1 MTIDSGRGR
10 PGPTW
15 SHKLVSGRIPAIKRR
30 LPEDDL
36 RGAQTAWFSRRVGL
50 GDYCR
55 GMAMESGTAEPSSTL
70 RPTPPPP
77 KHIPQANDGVARRNK
92 RKNTMEGVMSDVMS
106 C

>member
-55 GMAMESGTAEPSSTL
+55 GMAMGSGTAEPLPGSAPHSST
-70 RPTPPPP
+70 PTS
-77 KHIPQANDGVARRNK
+77 IPHRRTMVAQDATK
-92 RKNTMEGVMSDVMS
+92 AKTP
-106 C
+106 

>member
-36 RGAQTAWFSRRVGL
+36 GVGHSRARLLGILIIFSALNSMNDSRRK
-50 GDYCR
+50 YT
-55 GMAMESGTAEPSSTL
+55 MAIVA
-70 RPTPPPP
+70 PTDTSPPRT
-77 KHIPQANDGVARRNK
+77 PQ
-92 RKNTMEGVMSDVMS
+92 
-106 C
+106 

>member
-36 RGAQTAWFSRRVGL
+36 RGAHPTVIKRLDHRVMS
-50 GDYCR
+50 GDFAAYN
-55 GMAMESGTAEPSSTL
+55 L
-70 RPTPPPP
+70 L
-77 KHIPQANDGVARRNK
+77 IIK
-92 RKNTMEGVMSDVMS
+92 RKMFFIEELDQKYSSMFLIGCEGL
-106 C
+106 